1 MRNILVL
8 ALLTSALPGFVA
20 SAQAAGNDCASEM
33 KRVDAM
39 MPANQDAGKAAM
51 ARAELKIAAE
61 KSASKDERGCMMHVG
76 NAEKAIK

>member
-1 MRNILVL
+1 
-8 ALLTSALPGFVA
+8 
-20 SAQAAGNDCASEM
+20 
-33 KRVDAM
+33 M

-61 KSASKDERGCMMHVG
+61 KAASKDERGCMMHVG